1 LKLLDLAR
9 AFFERMKLMKK
20 TTLILIVACLFLT
33 ACGIGSGT
41 ARKATKPPPPIKAE
55 TDFAREAIVLLT
67 KGDPAVEDMI
77 DWETFKVFDT
87 DVGSK
92 YWYMPG
98 ESAKAS
104 FRKSFIESFASSFRN
119 SGQSMEV
126 LRNWRVESTQGATT
140 TVNADH
146 PNGKTFVFTVL
157 LKDGWQK
164 LSGLSGK

>member
-1 LKLLDLAR
+1 
-9 AFFERMKLMKK
+9 MKK
-20 TTLILIVACLFLT
+20 TVLLLIVSCFFLS
-33 ACGIGSGT
+33 ACGLGGKGS
-41 ARKATKPPPPIKAE
+41 ARQSTKPPPPLKPE
-55 TDFAREAIVLLT
+55 TDFARDAIVLLT
-67 KGDPAVEDMI
+67 KGDLAVDDMI

-98 ESAKAS
+98 EDAKAS

-126 LRNWRVESTQGATT
+126 LRNWKIESKDGTKT
-140 TVNADH
+140 TVTADH
-146 PNGKTFVFTVL
+146 PNGKTLVFTVL

-164 LSGLSGK
+164 LSSMSGK

>member
-1 LKLLDLAR
+1 
-9 AFFERMKLMKK
+9 MKK
-20 TTLILIVACLFLT
+20 TILLLIVSCFFLA
-33 ACGIGSGT
+33 ACGTGGGS
-41 ARKATKPPPPIKAE
+41 ARQSNKPPPPLKPE
-55 TDFAREAIVLLT
+55 TDFARDAIVLLT
-67 KGDPAVEDMI
+67 KGDQAVDDMI

-104 FRKSFIESFASSFRN
+104 FRKSFIESFASSFKN

-126 LRNWRVESTQGATT
+126 LRDWKIESKDGSKT
-140 TVNADH
+140 TVTAYH
-146 PNGKTFVFTVL
+146 PNGKTLVFTVL

-164 LSGLSGK
+164 LSSVGGK

>member
-1 LKLLDLAR
+1 
-9 AFFERMKLMKK
+9 MKK
-20 TTLILIVACLFLT
+20 TILLLVVSCLFLA
-33 ACGIGSGT
+33 ACGAGRGGS
-41 ARKATKPPPPIKAE
+41 ARQSTKPPPPLKPE

-67 KGDPAVEDMI
+67 KGDPAVEEMI

-98 ESAKAS
+98 EAAKAS

-126 LRNWRVESTQGATT
+126 LRNWRIESKENAKTI
-140 TVNADH
+140 VNADH

>member
-1 LKLLDLAR
+1 
-9 AFFERMKLMKK
+9 MKK
-20 TTLILIVACLFLT
+20 TVLVLIVSWFFLS
-33 ACGIGSGT
+33 ACGHGGS
-41 ARKATKPPPPIKAE
+41 ARSNKTPPPLKPE
-55 TDFAREAIVLLT
+55 TDFARDAIVLLT
-67 KGDPAVEDMI
+67 KGDQAVDDMI

-104 FRKSFIESFASSFRN
+104 FRKSFIESFASSFKN

-126 LRNWRVESTQGATT
+126 LRNWKVESKAGQTT
-140 TVNADH
+140 TVTADH
-146 PNGKTFVFTVL
+146 PNGKTLVFTVL

-164 LSGLSGK
+164 LSGIGGK